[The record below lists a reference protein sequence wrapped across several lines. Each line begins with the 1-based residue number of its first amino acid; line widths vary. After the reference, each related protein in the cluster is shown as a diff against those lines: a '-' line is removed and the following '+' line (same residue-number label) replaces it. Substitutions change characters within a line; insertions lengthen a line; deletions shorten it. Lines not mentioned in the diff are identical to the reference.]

1 MAFCEFS
8 SEIISSTTTQ
18 IDNLFLSDFLPNA
31 NGDYVK
37 VYLYGLYKC
46 QSGKDNDLE
55 SFAKNLD
62 MDKEDVVSI
71 FYYWQELGLVNVIN
85 VEPIMVRYL
94 PVKNAL
100 YKMKKYN
107 VDKYTAFNIS
117 AQELIG
123 SKMLTPREL
132 EEFYYLI
139 ENLHIEKEALLKIID
154 YCVGLKGKNVSV
166 TYIVAVAKNWI
177 YDGVRTSEDVDNRL
191 VEQERVS
198 GDIVLVLKAMGIK
211 RQATTDEYQM
221 YLDWTKDMDIPL
233 DLVVYVAKKT
243 KSKSFTKLSEHIMKC
258 YSNRLLSIKEV
269 DEFLAENEEM
279 LSLAKVV
286 VKNLGLWYDNLENVV
301 DTYIHPWLS
310 MGFEKEAIISLSN
323 YAFRS
328 NIRTLD
334 GLNNNINNMYKLG
347 LLTVASL
354 DNYMQDIVKND
365 SIIADIL
372 QELGINRGVI
382 ALDRTMYKSWLYD
395 WGLSSEMI
403 NYAVELSKG
412 KYMAMQYLNRILS
425 EYHTNKIASVEEAK
439 NYKLSFVGGGYSTN
453 SDKKGITERKAARKR
468 EYTKKELD
476 SLFDNIEEI
485 EI

>member
-1 MAFCEFS
+1 MKMAFCEFS

-46 QSGKDNDLE
+46 QSGKDNDLD
-55 SFAKNLD
+55 SFARSLD
-62 MDKEDVVSI
+62 MDKEDVISI
-71 FYYWQELGLVNVIN
+71 FYHWQELGLVNVIN

-94 PVKNAL
+94 PVKNAI

-166 TYIVAVAKNWI
+166 SYIVAVAKNWV

-233 DLVVYVAKKT
+233 DLITHVAKKT
-243 KSKSFTKLSEHIMKC
+243 KSKTFSKLNENIMKC
-258 YSNRLLSIKEV
+258 YSNRLLSIKEI
-269 DEFLAENEEM
+269 DEYLAQNEEM

-301 DTYIHPWLS
+301 DTYIHSWLS
-310 MGFEKEAIISLSN
+310 MGFEKDAIISLSN

-328 NIRTLD
+328 NVRTLD

-365 SIIADIL
+365 GVIGNIL
-372 QELGINRGVI
+372 KELGIERGVI
-382 ALDRTMYKSWLYD
+382 ALDRNMYKSWLYD
-395 WGLSSEMI
+395 WHLSQELI
-403 NYAVELSKG
+403 DYAVELSKG

-425 EYHTNKIASVEEAK
+425 EYHSNKIASLDDAK
-439 NYKLSFVGGGYSTN
+439 KYKLSFGAGSSSTK
-453 SDKKGITERKAARKR
+453 SISTTKTAKKR
-468 EYTKKELD
+468 EYSKKELD
-476 SLFDNIEEI
+476 SLFDNLEEI
-485 EI
+485 EV

>member
-55 SFAKNLD
+55 SFARTLD
-62 MDKEDVVSI
+62 MDKEDVISI

-85 VEPIMVRYL
+85 IEPIMVRYL
-94 PVKNAL
+94 PVKNAI

-139 ENLHIEKEALLKIID
+139 ENLKIEKEALLKIID
-154 YCVGLKGKNVSV
+154 YCVSLKGKNVSV

-198 GDIVLVLKAMGIK
+198 GDVVLVLKAMGSK
-211 RQATTDEYQM
+211 RQATAEEYQL
-221 YLDWTKDMDIPL
+221 YLNWTKDMDIPL
-233 DLVVYVAKKT
+233 DLITHIVKKT
-243 KSKSFTKLSEHIMKC
+243 KSKSFNKLNEQIMKC
-258 YSNRLLSIKEV
+258 YSNRLLSIKEI
-269 DEFLAENEEM
+269 DEFFEQNEEM

-301 DTYIHPWLS
+301 DTYIRPWVN

-323 YAFRS
+323 MAFRS

-334 GLNNNINNMYKLG
+334 GLNNNMNNMYKLG
-347 LLTVASL
+347 VLTVASL
-354 DNYMQDIVKND
+354 DNYMEDIVKND
-365 SIIADIL
+365 AVIVQIL
-372 QELGINRGVI
+372 QELDINRGVI
-382 ALDRTMYKSWLYD
+382 SSDRTMYKAWLYD
-395 WGLSSEMI
+395 WGMS
-403 NYAVELSKG
+403 
-412 KYMAMQYLNRILS
+412 
-425 EYHTNKIASVEEAK
+425 
-439 NYKLSFVGGGYSTN
+439 
-453 SDKKGITERKAARKR
+453 
-468 EYTKKELD
+468 KELID
-476 SLFDNIEEI
+476 FAVQLS
-485 EI
+485 

>member
-8 SEIISSTTTQ
+8 SEIISNTTTQ

-46 QSGKDNDLE
+46 QSGKDNDLD
-55 SFAKNLD
+55 SFAKVLE
-62 MDKEDVVSI
+62 MDKEDIISI

-85 VEPIMVRYL
+85 IEPIMVRYL
-94 PVKNAL
+94 PVKNAI

-154 YCVGLKGKNVSV
+154 YCVSLKGKNVSV

-198 GDIVLVLKAMGIK
+198 GDVVLVLKTLGSK
-211 RQATTDEYQM
+211 RQATNEEYQM
-221 YLDWTKDMDIPL
+221 YLTWTKDMDMSL
-233 DLVVYVAKKT
+233 DLITFIAKKT
-243 KSKSFTKLSEHIMKC
+243 KSKNFNKLNSNIMKC

-269 DEFLAENEEM
+269 DEFLDQNEE
-279 LSLAKVV
+279 LLKLAKIV
-286 VKNLGLWYDNLENVV
+286 VKNVGLWYDNLENVV
-301 DTYIHPWLS
+301 DTYVQPWIN
-310 MGFEKEAIISLSN
+310 MGFEKDAIISLSN

-334 GLNNNINNMYKLG
+334 GLNGNINNMYKLG
-347 LLTVASL
+347 VLTVASL
-354 DNYMQDIVKND
+354 NSYMEDIVKND
-365 SIIADIL
+365 NVIASILAKLD
-372 QELGINRGVI
+372 INRGVI
-382 ALDRTMYKSWLYD
+382 ASDRTMYKVWIYD
-395 WGLSSEMI
+395 WKVSQELI
-403 NYAVELSKG
+403 DYATELSKG

-425 EYHTNKIASVEEAK
+425 EYHNNSIVSVEDAK
-439 NYKLSFVGGGYSTN
+439 KFTLSFMGKPN
-453 SDKKGITERKAARKR
+453 SEKKSITDRKAAKKR

-476 SLFDNIEEI
+476 SLFDDIEEI
-485 EI
+485 DL

>member
-55 SFAKNLD
+55 SFARTLD

-100 YKMKKYN
+100 YRMKKYN

-154 YCVGLKGKNVSV
+154 YCVSLKGKNVSV

-211 RQATTDEYQM
+211 RQASTDEYQM
-221 YLDWTKDMDIPL
+221 YLDWTKDMDMPL
-233 DLVVYVAKKT
+233 DLVVHIAKKT
-243 KSKSFTKLSEHIMKC
+243 KSKSFSKLNEHIMKC

-328 NIRTLD
+328 NVRTLD

-365 SIIADIL
+365 NVIANIL
-372 QELGINRGVI
+372 HELGINRGVI

-395 WGLSSEMI
+395 WNLSAELI

-425 EYHTNKIASVEEAK
+425 EYHSNKITTLDDAK
-439 NYKLSFVGGGYSTN
+439 KYKLSFVGGNVSSKNNG
-453 SDKKGITERKAARKR
+453 DAKAAKKR
-468 EYTKKELD
+468 EYSKKELD